1 MITIRE
7 LIEVVEIAGKATME
21 FYEDPDVYY
30 KKDDSPL
37 TKADLASER
46 VLLESLKEFGDC
58 GFLSE
63 ETKDDHSRLEKE
75 YVWIIDPLDGTMD
88 YIQKTGEFSIMV
100 GLVLKGEPI
109 MGVVYQPSI
118 EKMYFAEKG
127 KGAFVHIGKGAEIK
141 MQVSKISSLNE
152 ARLVVSRNHLS
163 KKDSVLAFNMGLGN
177 YVQAGSNGVKMC
189 LIAQGNA
196 ELFYN
201 TWGGFGEWDSCAPNI
216 ILTESGGKVTGA
228 DGEPLT
234 YNKEV
239 PKSEHGIVA
248 SNGFLHQELID
259 NISKR
264 T

>member
-1 MITIRE
+1 MITIRQ
-7 LIEVVEIAGKATME
+7 LIEVVENAGEAAME

-37 TKADLASER
+37 TKADLASEKA
-46 VLLESLKEFGDC
+46 LLDSLREFGDF

-63 ETKDDHSRLEKE
+63 ETADDRSRLEKE
-75 YVWIIDPLDGTMD
+75 YVWIIDPLDGTVD
-88 YIQKTGEFSIMV
+88 FIQKTGEFSIMV
-100 GLVLKGEPI
+100 GLVRKGEPI

-141 MQVSKISSLNE
+141 LLVSQVSDLKE

-163 KKDSVLAFNMGLGN
+163 KKDNASAIDMGLGN

-196 ELFYN
+196 ELFFN
-201 TWGGFGEWDSCAPNI
+201 TWSGFGEWDSCAPDI
-216 ILTESGGKVTGA
+216 ILTESGGKVTGT
-228 DGEPLT
+228 DGEPLR
-234 YNKEV
+234 YNKEI
-239 PKSEHGIVA
+239 PKSNRGIVA

-259 NISKR
+259 NISKKI
-264 T
+264 